1 MTARRPQQ
9 KGFTLI
15 ELLVVIAIIGI
26 LGGIVLASLGNA
38 RVKARDSKRVL
49 EMRNMLST
57 ILSLDNGNSVGLGC
71 SSPAAANTCP
81 ALSNF
86 ADPSGKSG
94 TLCSKVTPRACEY
107 TLVTPPDALTVVN
120 TQHFQICAYI
130 ETSVGSF
137 PGGSNIYISSATSS
151 LTTGCP

>member
-1 MTARRPQQ
+1 MPARRTQQ
-9 KGFTLI
+9 RGFTLI
-15 ELLVVIAIIGI
+15 ELLVVITIIGI

-49 EMRNMLST
+49 EMRNMLSN
-57 ILSLDNGNSVGLGC
+57 IVSLDTGNSVPLGC

-86 ADPSGKSG
+86 VDPSGKAG

-107 TLVTPPDALTVVN
+107 TLVTPPDGLTAVN
-120 TQHFQICAYI
+120 TQHFQICAYL
-130 ETSVGSF
+130 ETGIGSF
-137 PGGSNIYISSATSS
+137 PGGSNIYISSATTSI
-151 LTTGCP
+151 TAGCP